1 MASSPSPHYDS
12 EDHACSGVAASLGL
26 IAVGAAGFVA
36 GLIWAWRSLAPRAS
50 AYPQSLKAPLFE
62 SPTLPLP
69 PPKELTAET
78 IDEFVQWVAAVP
90 KSDTQRIREA
100 VARARGNDA
109 VHLALI
115 GRLFSLP
122 VVDFGVHQLLLSIL
136 GELRRPDSAE
146 HLIRFVNLP
155 GNRVIPLPP
164 RQQGGGLCTSYL
176 DYCAGLQ
183 ARAVEMLAYLGTSP
197 AHEAVLHAASAHP
210 SRVVRLAA
218 LDAYL
223 FNHQDSREAAEQA
236 RAAARPDEA
245 MLVGLPRRTND
256 SDPAEFEARVADFY
270 KRYPSELPPRPD
282 LNRYVRQTTPQASPL
297 PRPSED
303 RHS

>member
-155 GNRVIPLPP
+155 GNRVIPP
-164 RQQGGGLCTSYL
+164 
-176 DYCAGLQ
+176 
-183 ARAVEMLAYLGTSP
+183 TSP
-197 AHEAVLHAASAHP
+197 PAGRWLVHFV
-210 SRVVRLAA
+210 SRLLRRPAGTRRRDARL
-218 LDAYL
+218 
-223 FNHQDSREAAEQA
+223 SRNLPGSRGRSTRRLRAPIACRSLSRA
-236 RAAARPDEA
+236 RCVP
-245 MLVGLPRRTND
+245 
-256 SDPAEFEARVADFY
+256 F
-270 KRYPSELPPRPD
+270 
-282 LNRYVRQTTPQASPL
+282 
-297 PRPSED
+297 
-303 RHS
+303 

>member
-1 MASSPSPHYDS
+1 MASSPSPHHDA
-12 EDHACSGVAASLGL
+12 EDHALLVL
-26 IAVGAAGFVA
+26 IAVGVAGFLA
-36 GLIWAWRSLAPRAS
+36 GLIWACRSRGPRAS

-69 PPKELTAET
+69 PPKELTADT

-90 KSDTQRIREA
+90 NSDPQRIRDA
-100 VARARGNDA
+100 VAKARGNDA

-155 GNRVIPLPP
+155 GDQVIPLPP

-223 FNHQDSREAAEQA
+223 FNHQDSEEAAEQA
-236 RAAARPDEA
+236 RAAARPEEA
-245 MLVGLPRRTND
+245 MFVGLPRRTSD

-270 KRYPSELPPRPD
+270 KRYPSELPPVPHP
-282 LNRYVRQTTPQASPL
+282 NRCIRQTTPQASPL
-297 PRPSED
+297 PRPSQL
-303 RHS
+303 RQS